1 MCNYPTMSPIT
12 VFINFVFLH
21 LYILFFIPLYAKI
34 MCLQHSV
41 TYHGGVIVGLNFY
54 RAACNADTV

>member
-1 MCNYPTMSPIT
+1 MSPIT